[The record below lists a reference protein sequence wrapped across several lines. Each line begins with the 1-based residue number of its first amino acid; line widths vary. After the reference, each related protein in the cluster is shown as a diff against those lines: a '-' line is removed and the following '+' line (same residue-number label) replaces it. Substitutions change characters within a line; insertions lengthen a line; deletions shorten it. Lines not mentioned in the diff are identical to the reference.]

1 MSQNPYLT
9 LDAKAF
15 WSPAVAKRNLFDI
28 QDLWEAPFPIDPKT
42 VIATYGSCFAQHFS
56 NALVKRGF
64 TWLDAEVAPMGLYK
78 TNAKKFNYGVFSART
93 GNIYA
98 TSLLKQWTK
107 WALGH
112 SEPPEIYWEADERF
126 YDPFR
131 PQIEPNGFNSR
142 DEMLA
147 SRAFA
152 IKSFRRSIL
161 ESDLFVFTLGL
172 TESWWDKI
180 TGAEF
185 PMCPGTVA
193 GDFDAEQHVFSNQDY
208 DFVYSNL
215 KDAIQMIREARPEG
229 PSILLTVSPVPLT
242 ATNSGNHVL
251 VATMESKSV
260 LRAVAGKVA
269 RENENCS
276 YFPSY
281 EIINAPPYRATF
293 FEPNMRSVNLH
304 GVDHVM
310 KTFFSG
316 LSKEYHVTLPA
327 NSERG
332 KHRLPPEAFQSQL
345 DIKCEEELLAAF
357 GDKK

>member
-147 SRAFA
+147 SRAFT

-185 PMCPGTVA
+185 PMCP
-193 GDFDAEQHVFSNQDY
+193 
-208 DFVYSNL
+208 
-215 KDAIQMIREARPEG
+215 
-229 PSILLTVSPVPLT
+229 
-242 ATNSGNHVL
+242 
-251 VATMESKSV
+251 
-260 LRAVAGKVA
+260 
-269 RENENCS
+269 
-276 YFPSY
+276 
-281 EIINAPPYRATF
+281 
-293 FEPNMRSVNLH
+293 
-304 GVDHVM
+304 
-310 KTFFSG
+310 
-316 LSKEYHVTLPA
+316 
-327 NSERG
+327 
-332 KHRLPPEAFQSQL
+332 
-345 DIKCEEELLAAF
+345 
-357 GDKK
+357 

>member
-28 QDLWEAPFPIDPKT
+28 QDLWEAPFSIDPKT

-98 TSLLKQWTK
+98 TSLLKQWTE

-147 SRAFA
+147 SRAFT

-215 KDAIQMIREARPEG
+215 KDTIQMIREARPEG

-276 YFPSY
+276 YFPS
-281 EIINAPPYRATF
+281 
-293 FEPNMRSVNLH
+293 
-304 GVDHVM
+304 
-310 KTFFSG
+310 
-316 LSKEYHVTLPA
+316 
-327 NSERG
+327 
-332 KHRLPPEAFQSQL
+332 
-345 DIKCEEELLAAF
+345 
-357 GDKK
+357 

>member
-56 NALVKRGF
+56 NALLKRGF

-276 YFPSY
+276 YFPS
-281 EIINAPPYRATF
+281 
-293 FEPNMRSVNLH
+293 
-304 GVDHVM
+304 
-310 KTFFSG
+310 
-316 LSKEYHVTLPA
+316 
-327 NSERG
+327 
-332 KHRLPPEAFQSQL
+332 
-345 DIKCEEELLAAF
+345 
-357 GDKK
+357 